1 MLLRGRIVASD
12 TGNGLAGIQFLILY
26 GSSAYEPQNMQNNIP
41 VSTDKQGFYQAS
53 VPPGR
58 VLLRIG
64 WRDQHYSQVEYW
76 SPRSSGLGSAFEV
89 PDVEEFEL
97 EPITFVP
104 SKVMD
109 GQLVDQAGQPLVNW
123 SVFGYPAIPG
133 ELPELVTNCF
143 GGTTSDGE
151 GKFSSLYPSTFPP
164 VVWKVSH
171 KDWPTPYE
179 SNDRKWIA
187 KVISQEPLILQ
198 VDTKPAPPT
207 PLRNAANSGDMAD
220 DDAIAASGLN
230 GKWSLQSMQW
240 NGIKVPEEQSR
251 QTTMTI
257 EGHQLTFDKY
267 WNISFTNI
275 DPVTRVAEG
284 GFTADTGLAGAIHLT
299 SPQMPYEIDLTINGV
314 GTAEHEEELGE
325 DERAA
330 IQSGKLKVY
339 GLCSMNGDEL
349 QLCLSD
355 PRMDAPSPRPTEF
368 SAGTSSERTLFVF
381 KRIQP

>member
-1 MLLRGRIVASD
+1 MNNSIDIV
-12 TGNGLAGIQFLILY
+12 
-26 GSSAYEPQNMQNNIP
+26 
-41 VSTDKQGFYQAS
+41 TDDQGHYQAW

-76 SPRSSGLGSAFEV
+76 SPRASGLGSAFEV

-97 EPITFVP
+97 EPIKFVP
-104 SKVMD
+104 SKELN
-109 GQLVDQAGQPLVNW
+109 GQLVDQDGQPLVNW
-123 SVFGYPAIPG
+123 SVFGYPEIPG
-133 ELPELVTNCF
+133 EQTEYVTNSF
-143 GGTTSDGE
+143 GGTTSDGD

-164 VVWKVSH
+164 AIWKVSH

-198 VDTKPAPPT
+198 VDTNPAPPA
-207 PLRNAANSGDMAD
+207 PLRNAANSGDIAD
-220 DDAIAASGLN
+220 DVAIAASGLN

-240 NGIKVPEEQSR
+240 NGIKVPEEQCR

-257 EGHQLTFDKY
+257 EGHQLTIDKY
-267 WNISFTNI
+267 WNISFTSI

-284 GFTADTGLAGAIHLT
+284 GFTADTGLTGAIHLN
-299 SPQMPYEIDLTINGV
+299 SPQTPYEIDLTINGV
-314 GTAEHEEELGE
+314 GTADQEEELAA
-325 DERAA
+325 DERTA
-330 IQSGKLKVY
+330 IRSGKLKIY
-339 GLCSMNGDEL
+339 GLCTVNGDEL

-355 PRMDAPSPRPTEF
+355 PGMDAPLARPTDF
-368 SAGTSSERTLFVF
+368 SAGESSERTLFVF
-381 KRIQP
+381 RRIQP